1 MFSFQALVS
10 VLLLSSLVCT
20 SPVRHGANVNGL
32 GVPVSNAAAS
42 NIIPNR
48 YIVVY
53 NNNATDEAVKL
64 HQASVMT
71 TMRKRGL
78 GFSSKMS
85 TFSMAGWRGMSMEAE
100 DDGLMI
106 DISNADEVSKTG
118 SFRVY
123 C

>member
-20 SPVRHGANVNGL
+20 SRVRHGANVNGL
-32 GVPVSNAAAS
+32 EVPVSNTAAS
-42 NIIPNR
+42 NVIPNR

-53 NNNATDEAVKL
+53 NSNATDEAVKL

-78 GFSSKMS
+78 DFSSKMN

-106 DISNADEVSKTG
+106 DISNADEVSKTV